1 MRVLF
6 FARHFMYFRNFES
19 AIELLARNG
28 ASVHLVADREEGHGG
43 LELVRRLSDS
53 YEAISFGYAPDCE
66 KDTWTVLARKLR
78 LGIDAFRFCG
88 SIYDSMP
95 VLRERAYE
103 RAPLLALWLMTLP
116 ARRMSAWILRVLEAA
131 IPRFATLDRFIAEH
145 RADVVL
151 VTPLID
157 IGSEQLDHLRSAKRL
172 GVPTALCVWSW
183 DHLSSK
189 ALLREFPDRLFVW
202 NDTQREE
209 AVSMHL
215 VPEGRVIVTGAQCFD
230 KWFDRKPSVSREE
243 FSRLVGL
250 PTSVP
255 YLLYVCSALFK
266 GSPSEADFVKRW
278 VSLVRGSGDG
288 KVAGVPILIRP
299 HPQRLYEWS
308 HNDLDGFRDVV
319 LAGNN
324 PLTTETRN
332 SYFDALHYC
341 IGVVGLNTS
350 ALVEASIAD
359 HPVHTILLPEFR
371 GNQKGTLHFQYLM
384 TVGGGMLH
392 VAQDVESHLHQ
403 LSDTIHSRT
412 NNKNRGFVD
421 AFIRPFGRDKQS
433 TPIFVAAV
441 ERLASEGERPKEKAS
456 RWASLLRPVV
466 SGLRTLTETTWGKPL
481 VMNPYMARKHR
492 ARVARKRDKEKA
504 RRVKRR
510 ARVQRVIKEASRRF
524 VGRMRDS
531 LFLAL
536 KGLMRAVRKIFLT
549 RNGSNN
555 SSR

>member
-19 AIELLARNG
+19 AIESLARKG
-28 ASVHLVADREEGHGG
+28 VRVHLVADREEGHGG
-43 LELVRRLSDS
+43 RESVKRLSDS
-53 YEAISFGYAPDCE
+53 YETISFGYAPDCE
-66 KDTWTVLARKLR
+66 KDPWTVFARKLR

-88 SIYDSMP
+88 AFYDSMP

-116 ARRMSAWILRVLEAA
+116 ARQMSAWILRVLETS
-131 IPRFATLDRFIAEH
+131 IPRWGALDRFIAEYSP
-145 RADVVL
+145 DVVL

-202 NDTQREE
+202 NETQREE
-209 AVSMHL
+209 AVTMHR
-215 VPEGRVIVTGAQCFD
+215 VPEERVIVTGAQCFD
-230 KWFDRKPSVSREE
+230 KWFGREPSVSREE
-243 FSRLVGL
+243 FSRSVGL
-250 PTSVP
+250 PTTVP
-255 YLLYVCSALFK
+255 YLLYVCSALFR

-278 VSLVRGSGDG
+278 IALVRGSGDRE
-288 KVAGVPILIRP
+288 VADIPILIRP
-299 HPQRLYEWS
+299 HPQRMYEWE
-308 HNDLDGFRDVV
+308 HNNIDGFLNVA
-319 LAGNN
+319 LAGDN
-324 PLTTETRN
+324 PLTTEARN

-403 LSDTIHSRT
+403 LSDTIHSRST
-412 NNKNRGFVD
+412 NKNRGFVD
-421 AFIRPFGRDKQS
+421 AFIRPFGRGNEA
-433 TPIFVAAV
+433 TPVFVAAV
-441 ERLASEGERPKEKAS
+441 EQLASEGERPKEQLA
-456 RWASLLRPVV
+456 RLAWLFRPVANA
-466 SGLRTLTETTWGKPL
+466 LRMVTETSWGKPL
-481 VMNPYMARKHR
+481 LMNPYMAKKQR
-492 ARVARKRDKEKA
+492 ARVTRKRGKEKMRRA
-504 RRVKRR
+504 KKRARVKR
-510 ARVQRVIKEASRRF
+510 VIGEVSAKVSRRT
-524 VGRMRDS
+524 RDS
-531 LFLAL
+531 VRVTF
-536 KGLMRAVRKIFLT
+536 KGVIRTVRKIVLT